1 MRDVLQQVR
10 EAIRVRHYSYRT
22 EQAYLGWIDRFIR
35 FNHGQHPEEL
45 SEKEIG
51 KFLTHLAVRENV
63 AASTQNQALSAL
75 IFLFKEIL
83 KKEVGNIENILWAKK
98 PKRMPV
104 VFTMEEMRA
113 VLAQLNGTYRLMALL
128 LYGAGLRLIECL
140 RLRIL
145 DIDFAYQQITVR
157 NAKGQRD
164 RITPLPEVVVSDL
177 KKQIERVKKIHNADL
192 KKGFGTVYLPFALE
206 KKYPNASREFK
217 WQYVFP
223 ASRISKDP
231 RSGRMQRHHLDETV
245 LQRVIREAV
254 RKCGIRKQASCH
266 TLRHSFATHLLEE
279 GYDIRTV
286 QELLGHRHVDTT
298 MIYTHVINKGGRAVK
313 SPADR
318 LSVAGEK

>member
-1 MRDVLQQVR
+1 VSAGSGEVLQKVR

-35 FNHGQHPEEL
+35 FNHGLHPEDL

-83 KKEVGNIENILWAKK
+83 KKEVGEIDNILWAKK
-98 PKRMPV
+98 PKRIPV
-104 VFTMEEMRA
+104 VMTREEMRA
-113 VLAQLNGTYRLMALL
+113 VLSQLNGTYRLMAIL
-128 LYGAGLRLIECL
+128 LYGAGLRLLECL
-140 RLRIL
+140 RLRIM
-145 DIDFAYQQITVR
+145 DIDF
-157 NAKGQRD
+157 AKGQRD
-164 RITPLPEVVVSDL
+164 RITPLPELAVSGL
-177 KKQIERVKKIHNADL
+177 KKQIERVKKIHDEDL

-206 KKYPNASREFK
+206 KKYPNASREFN
-217 WQYVFP
+217 WQYIFP
-223 ASRISKDP
+223 ATRISKDP

-286 QELLGHRHVDTT
+286 QELLGHRHVETT

-318 LSVAGEK
+318 L

>member
-1 MRDVLQQVR
+1 MRTVL
-10 EAIRVRHYSYRT
+10 S
-22 EQAYLGWIDRFIR
+22 
-35 FNHGQHPEEL
+35 
-45 SEKEIG
+45 
-51 KFLTHLAVRENV
+51 
-63 AASTQNQALSAL
+63 
-75 IFLFKEIL
+75 
-83 KKEVGNIENILWAKK
+83 
-98 PKRMPV
+98 
-104 VFTMEEMRA
+104 
-113 VLAQLNGTYRLMALL
+113 QLNGTYRLMALL
-128 LYGAGLRLIECL
+128 LYGAGLRLMECL
-140 RLRIL
+140 RLRIM